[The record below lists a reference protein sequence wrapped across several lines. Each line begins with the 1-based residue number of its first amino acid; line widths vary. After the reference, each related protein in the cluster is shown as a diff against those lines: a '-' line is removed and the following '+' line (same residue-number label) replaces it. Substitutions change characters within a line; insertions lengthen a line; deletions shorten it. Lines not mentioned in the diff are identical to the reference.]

1 MACSRDHTSNQIRCA
16 YLQPTMDEL
25 ESDLNVKLVN
35 QDELESSITEKANK
49 ALISKEQELDEKRL
63 RKTTAELRKTTSK
76 IQALRRRLENPRT
89 KLSQR
94 RQLEDEISWFEEN
107 ELQQLQQ
114 DMADIQAR
122 LRGNREELAKTA
134 EKSAGGGRMAGESE
148 RDFLIRTGKIT
159 AFGNTSGFKTETGQS
174 HVFLRA
180 PGFGTERENRQE
192 ALVEKKAKTEDR
204 SPETLQDP
212 SDQNDQQIQ
221 PKLESLETQ
230 KTTEDLET
238 QKSPEELE
246 THDIPETTEAQLN
259 PESLESYTEDIE
271 DHLNDLEDKAQDSDG
286 DYKANIEAIDVDS
299 ESENEIPQKRRRAI
313 SELESEPESEAKS
326 DSEVEAQTVEA
337 NIDDGNEDYYQKRL
351 QEWVSRR
358 SALRNENGKEEH
370 NDKPEWFLPHPS
382 VADAVLDSRF
392 RLPGDIHPALFEYQK
407 TCVQW
412 LWELYCQKTGGIL
425 GDEMGLGKTIQVIAF
440 LAGLHYLG
448 LLDKPVLLVVP
459 ATVMNQWVNEF
470 HRWWPPLRCVILHSI
485 GSGMKNMARME
496 EELEEHLDEEGEGE
510 LSVRAANAQANA
522 SEMVQRVLQHG
533 HVLVTT
539 YVGLRVYAKH
549 ILPHEWGYAVLDEG
563 HKIRNPNLAISL
575 ACKRIKT
582 HNRVILSGTP
592 IQNNLI
598 ELWSLFDFV
607 FPGRLGTLPVFEQ
620 QFAIPINMGGY
631 ANASNLQV
639 QTGYK
644 CAVVLRD
651 LISPYL
657 LRRLKAD
664 VAQDLPKKS
673 EMVLFVKLTQ
683 YQHDMYEKFLGSE
696 DAAAIMK
703 GRRRVLMGVDIL
715 RKICNHP
722 DLVDRTALLHKKGY
736 NYGSPARSGK
746 MQVARQ
752 LLQLWQ
758 AQGHRTLLF
767 CQTRQMLDI
776 LERFVARMLCIDA
789 QGAET
794 SNPMRYLRMDGST
807 PIGKRQQLVDTF
819 NANEYYHVFLLT
831 TKVGGLGVNLTG
843 ADRVIIFDPD
853 WNPSTDI
860 QARERAWRLGQKRD
874 ITIYRLMTAG
884 TIEEKI
890 YHRQIFKTFLTNK
903 ILKDPKQRRFFK
915 LADLHDLFTLGDPD
929 EKGTE
934 TAEMFN
940 GSEKTFS
947 GTKDRQLRRLEGGP
961 KNDDDLYRVATLMGV
976 SKLDKFAGDDD
987 EKNGAKEDD
996 RLMEGLFSGVH
1007 SALQHDE
1014 IVGQTHLE
1022 ESLAEKEANR
1032 VAKEAAAALRKSR
1045 LAARKTAIGTP
1056 TWTGKFGVAG
1066 RFGPKKKANGPLK
1079 VPSSTNENSLSS
1091 TAILG
1096 ELRQRRS
1103 VPEREPSNSRQDLLE
1118 RIVGVLMKE
1127 PGGFAKSGKILGAL
1141 SKLVDLKQEKEL
1153 VMVRSLLREVADWQ
1167 KDEKGWKLK
1176 LELKDEGAGEE

>member
-1 MACSRDHTSNQIRCA
+1 
-16 YLQPTMDEL
+16 MDEL

-192 ALVEKKAKTEDR
+192 ASMEKKVKTKDQ
-204 SPETLQDP
+204 SVSETLQDQT
-212 SDQNDQQIQ
+212 DQNDQQIQ
-221 PKLESLETQ
+221 PKLEGS
-230 KTTEDLET
+230 ET

-246 THDIPETTEAQLN
+246 AYEYPQIDIPETTEAQLN
-259 PESLESYTEDIE
+259 PESLRPESYTEDIE
-271 DHLNDLEDKAQDSDG
+271 DHSNDSEDKAQDSDG

-299 ESENEIPQKRRRAI
+299 ESENEIPQKRRRAV

-326 DSEVEAQTVEA
+326 DSEVEAQSVEA
-337 NIDDGNEDYYQKRL
+337 NIDDGNEEYYQKRL
-351 QEWVSRR
+351 QEWVSQR

-370 NDKPEWFLPHPS
+370 SDKPEWFLPHPS

-440 LAGLHYLG
+440 LAGLHYSG

-563 HKIRNPNLAISL
+563 HKIRNPNSAISL

-776 LERFVARMLCIDA
+776 LERFVARMSCIDA

-915 LADLHDLFTLGDPD
+915 SADLHDLFTLGDPD

-947 GTKDRQLRRLEGGP
+947 GTKDRQSRRLEGGP

-1014 IVGQTHLE
+1014 IVGQTHSE

-1066 RFGPKKKANGPLK
+1066 RFGPKKKANSPLK

-1127 PGGFAKSGKILGAL
+1127 PDGFAKSGKILGAL

-1176 LELKDEGAGEE
+1176 SELKDEGTGEE